1 MVVVAGTVVVLAVVV
16 VERVVVVDAVLACVV
31 VGASVDV
38 VVGVASVA
46 WHEYEKLTRQ
56 LITLVLNASRDSIRD
71 HLGKMMWDDAQRVSE
86 NSTELAM
93 KKLAELGWT
102 QETVDRYSDA
112 LARTIAQTLTGSLP
126 EHR

>member
-1 MVVVAGTVVVLAVVV
+1 MATTKWKMTVKDEDGRARIHLH
-16 VERVVVVDAVLACVV
+16 DAQ
-31 VGASVDV
+31 GQ

-46 WHEYEKLTRQ
+46 WHEYEKLSRQ
-56 LITLVLNASRDSIRD
+56 IIQLVLTTSRSVINDC
-71 HLGKMMWDDAQRVSE
+71 LGKMMWDDAQRVSE

-112 LARTIAQTLTGSLP
+112 LARMIAQTLAGSLP

>member
-1 MVVVAGTVVVLAVVV
+1 MTTKWKLTVKDENGRARIHLL
-16 VERVVVVDAVLACVV
+16 DG
-31 VGASVDV
+31 GAQ

-56 LITLVLNASRDSIRD
+56 LIALVLNASRDTIRD

-93 KKLAELGWT
+93 KKLADLGWT

-112 LARTIAQTLTGSLP
+112 LARTIAQTLAGSLP

>member
-1 MVVVAGTVVVLAVVV
+1 MTTTKWKLTVRDENGRARIHLL
-16 VERVVVVDAVLACVV
+16 DG
-31 VGASVDV
+31 GAQ

-56 LITLVLNASRDSIRD
+56 LITLVLNASRD
-71 HLGKMMWDDAQRVSE
+71 SE